1 MLLQRFLDILAI
13 NSSYIIKQIKYTIW
27 YILFIFT
34 LEMLT
39 KSEHTTQ
46 FILKTVAP
54 IFNKNG
60 YAATSM
66 SDITSAT
73 GLTKGAIYG
82 NFKNKEDLAIAA
94 FKYTVKNLLK
104 QIAKH
109 LELSHSPIEKLLLIS
124 DFYKNYYSF
133 SKALGGCPVINIGVD
148 ANNQNTKLL
157 EKVRVVIEK
166 IQDQVAN
173 IIEDGIEAGEIS
185 SEINAMQY
193 AKRIDTMIQGAVFM
207 TYTMNDEFYIKDTM
221 KQVDDMINTE
231 LRI

>member
-1 MLLQRFLDILAI
+1 
-13 NSSYIIKQIKYTIW
+13 
-27 YILFIFT
+27 
-34 LEMLT
+34 MLT
-39 KSEHTTQ
+39 KSELTKQ
-46 FILKTVAP
+46 FILETIAP

-66 SDITSAT
+66 SDITDAT

-82 NFKNKEDLAIAA
+82 NFKNKEELAIAA
-94 FKYTVKNLLK
+94 FKYNVKLLMK

-109 LELSHSPIEKLLLIS
+109 LELSDSPIQKLLLIS
-124 DFYKNYYSF
+124 DFYKDYYNY
-133 SKALGGCPVINIGVD
+133 SKQLGGCPVINIGVD

-157 EKVRVVIEK
+157 QKVRVVIER

-173 IIEDGIEAGEIS
+173 IIEDGIAIGEIS
-185 SEINAMQY
+185 CEINAMQY

-221 KQVDDMINTE
+221 KQVDQMIYTE
-231 LRI
+231 LKI